1 MQKPDFNLQKS
12 ISASYTLLGSIL
24 SLGGLG
30 YYLFK
35 KNDNIIWFLLPL
47 PFWLILA
54 SCLNGVIYDRT
65 NQTL

>member
-1 MQKPDFNLQKS
+1 VQKPDFNLQKS

-35 KNDNIIWFLLPL
+35 RNDNIIWFLLML
-47 PFWLILA
+47 FLGIIVGMYELYKQ
-54 SCLNGVIYDRT
+54 IK
-65 NQTL
+65 

>member
-35 KNDNIIWFLLPL
+35 KNDNIIWFLLM
-47 PFWLILA
+47 LIL
-54 SCLNGVIYDRT
+54 CVL
-65 NQTL
+65 